1 MSEEFANSKLA
12 DMEAEADRL
21 HAELYAQ
28 KDKSE
33 TPEQKPEATAEAE
46 TVEEAIEEDTVDEET
61 QPETEAEQPQA
72 EESGKDETEE
82 TEAETEQDSKS
93 AETDQLTI
101 QNAEKRIKD
110 AQRRMTKATQET
122 ASLRRE
128 NDTLRQRVT
137 DLAGEVATLKTQ
149 VMAPAATD
157 ADLARL
163 TEEYPDLAKP
173 LLGQI
178 HRLQSELEGF
188 KSQANEMRNHSQVD
202 AQERAKLEH
211 QNAILAVHPDAFE
224 VAQTESFREWLD
236 AQPSYM
242 RQVVEKG
249 SSEDVVDLLNS
260 YKDTLVKPKPVTQT
274 LEQAREIA
282 EPKTRSTKP
291 KPEGRKNWS
300 RAEIDAMS
308 PTEYLKHELE
318 IDQALK
324 EGRVI

>member
-1 MSEEFANSKLA
+1 MSEEFADSKLA

-28 KDKSE
+28 KEESE
-33 TPEQKPEATAEAE
+33 TPKQEPEADAVDEAL
-46 TVEEAIEEDTVDEET
+46 EEDTVNEEAH
-61 QPETEAEQPQA
+61 PESEAEQPQA
-72 EESGKDETEE
+72 DDTGNDETEQSE
-82 TEAETEQDSKS
+82 TKAEQDAKP
-93 AETDQLTI
+93 EDDDQLTI

-149 VMAPAATD
+149 VTAPTATD

-173 LLGQI
+173 LIGQI

-188 KSQANEMRNHSQVD
+188 KSQTNEMRNHSQVD
-202 AQERAKLEH
+202 AQDRAKLEH
-211 QNAILAVHPDAFE
+211 QNAILAVHPDAFG

-249 SSEDVVDLLNS
+249 SSEDVVDLLIS
-260 YKDTLVKPKPVTQT
+260 YKETLVKPKPLTQT

>member
-1 MSEEFANSKLA
+1 MSDQFENSKLA

-28 KDKSE
+28 KEESE
-33 TPEQKPEATAEAE
+33 TPDQKPEPTAEAE
-46 TVEEAIEEDTVDEET
+46 TVEEVIEEDTVDEEA
-61 QPETEAEQPQA
+61 QPETDAEQPQA

-82 TEAETEQDSKS
+82 TEAETEQDAKS
-93 AETDQLTI
+93 AEDDQLTI
-101 QNAEKRIKD
+101 KNAEKRIKD
-110 AQRRMTKATQET
+110 AQRRMTKATQEA

-137 DLAGEVATLKTQ
+137 DLAGEVATLKAQ
-149 VMAPAATD
+149 VTAPTTTD

-173 LLGQI
+173 LIGQI

-188 KSQANEMRNHSQVD
+188 KSQTDEMRNHSQID

-224 VAQTESFREWLD
+224 IAGTESFKKWLD
-236 AQPSYM
+236 DQPSFV
-242 RQVVEKG
+242 RHVVETG
-249 SSEDVVDLLNS
+249 SSEDVVDLLHS
-260 YKDTLVKPKPVTQT
+260 YKETLVKPEPVKQT

-308 PTEYLKHELE
+308 PSEYLKHEAE
-318 IDQALK
+318 IDQALR

>member
-28 KDKSE
+28 KEESE
-33 TPEQKPEATAEAE
+33 TPQQESEAAA
-46 TVEEAIEEDTVDEET
+46 VEEVIEKDTVDEEA
-61 QPETEAEQPQA
+61 QPESEAEQPQA
-72 EESGKDETEE
+72 DETGNDETEQ
-82 TEAETEQDSKS
+82 TEAEAEQDAKP
-93 AETDQLTI
+93 ADDDQLTI

-260 YKDTLVKPKPVTQT
+260 YKDTLAKPKQVTQT

>member
-1 MSEEFANSKLA
+1 MSDQFANSKLA

-28 KDKSE
+28 KEE
-33 TPEQKPEATAEAE
+33 TDAPKQEPEAEQ
-46 TVEEAIEEDTVDEET
+46 VEEVIEEDTVDEEA
-61 QPETEAEQPQA
+61 QSESESEQPQE
-72 EESGKDETEE
+72 EESDNDETEE
-82 TEAETEQDSKS
+82 TEAEAEQDAKP
-93 AETDQLTI
+93 AEDDQLTI
-101 QNAEKRIKD
+101 QNAVKRIKD
-110 AQRRMTKATQET
+110 AQRRMTKATQEA

-137 DLAGEVATLKTQ
+137 DLAGEVATLKAQ
-149 VMAPAATD
+149 VTAPTTTD

-173 LLGQI
+173 LIGQI

-188 KSQANEMRNHSQVD
+188 KSQTVEMRNHSQVD
-202 AQERAKLEH
+202 AQQRAKLEH

-224 VAQTESFREWLD
+224 IAGTESFREWLD
-236 AQPSYM
+236 AQPSYI

-249 SSEDVVDLLNS
+249 SSEDVVDLLHS
-260 YKDTLVKPKPVTQT
+260 YKDTLVKPEPVKQT

-308 PTEYLKHELE
+308 PSEYLKYEAD
-318 IDQALK
+318 IDLALR

>member
-1 MSEEFANSKLA
+1 MSDQFANSKLA

-28 KDKSE
+28 KEDAE
-33 TPEQKPEATAEAE
+33 APEQSPETDE
-46 TVEEAIEEDTVDEET
+46 VEEVIAEDTVDEDS
-61 QPETEAEQPQA
+61 QPEPESEQPQE

-82 TEAETEQDSKS
+82 TEAEVEQDAKP
-93 AETDQLTI
+93 AQDQQLTI
-101 QNAEKRIKD
+101 ENAEKRIKD
-110 AQRRMTKATQET
+110 AQRRMTKATQEA

-137 DLAGEVATLKTQ
+137 DLAGEVATLKAQ
-149 VMAPAATD
+149 VTAPTTTD

-173 LLGQI
+173 LIGQI

-188 KSQANEMRNHSQVD
+188 KSQANEMRNHSELD
-202 AQERAKLEH
+202 AQERSKLEH

-224 VAQTESFREWLD
+224 IAGTESFRGWLD
-236 AQPSYM
+236 AQPSYI
-242 RQVVEKG
+242 RQVVETG
-249 SSEDVVDLLNS
+249 SSEGVVELLHA
-260 YKDTLVKPKPVTQT
+260 YKDSLVKPEPVKQT

-291 KPEGRKNWS
+291 KPEGRKTWS
-300 RAEIDAMS
+300 RSEIDGMS
-308 PTEYLKHELE
+308 PTEFLKYEAE
-318 IDQALK
+318 IDLALK

>member
-28 KDKSE
+28 KEESE
-33 TPEQKPEATAEAE
+33 TPQQESEAAA
-46 TVEEAIEEDTVDEET
+46 VEEVIEKDTVDEEA
-61 QPETEAEQPQA
+61 QPESEAEQPQA
-72 EESGKDETEE
+72 DETGNDETEQ
-82 TEAETEQDSKS
+82 TEAEAEQDAKP
-93 AETDQLTI
+93 ADDDQLTI

-202 AQERAKLEH
+202 AQERAKFEH

-260 YKDTLVKPKPVTQT
+260 YKDTLAKPKQVTQT

>member
-21 HAELYAQ
+21 HAEVYAQ
-28 KDKSE
+28 KEESE
-33 TPEQKPEATAEAE
+33 TPQQESEAAA
-46 TVEEAIEEDTVDEET
+46 VEEVIEKDTVDEEA
-61 QPETEAEQPQA
+61 QPESEAEQPQA
-72 EESGKDETEE
+72 DETGNDETEQ
-82 TEAETEQDSKS
+82 TEAEAEQDAKP
-93 AETDQLTI
+93 ADDDQLTI

-188 KSQANEMRNHSQVD
+188 KSEANEMRNHSQVD
-202 AQERAKLEH
+202 AQERARLEH

-308 PTEYLKHELE
+308 PTEYLKHEPE

>member
-1 MSEEFANSKLA
+1 MSDQFANSKLA

-28 KDKSE
+28 KEE
-33 TPEQKPEATAEAE
+33 TDAPKQEPEAEQ
-46 TVEEAIEEDTVDEET
+46 VEEVIEEDTVDEEA
-61 QPETEAEQPQA
+61 QSESESEQPQE
-72 EESGKDETEE
+72 EESDNDETEE
-82 TEAETEQDSKS
+82 TEAEAEQDAKP
-93 AETDQLTI
+93 AEDDQLTI
-101 QNAEKRIKD
+101 QNAVKRIKD
-110 AQRRMTKATQET
+110 AQRRMTKATQEA

-137 DLAGEVATLKTQ
+137 DLAGEVATLKAQ
-149 VMAPAATD
+149 VTAPTTTD

-173 LLGQI
+173 LIGQI

-188 KSQANEMRNHSQVD
+188 KSQTVEMRNHSQVD
-202 AQERAKLEH
+202 AQQRAKLEH

-224 VAQTESFREWLD
+224 IAGTESFREWLD
-236 AQPSYM
+236 AQPSYI

-249 SSEDVVDLLNS
+249 SSEDVVDLLHS
-260 YKDTLVKPKPVTQT
+260 YKDTLVKPEPVKQT
-274 LEQAREIA
+274 LEQARKIA

-308 PTEYLKHELE
+308 PSEYLKYEAD
-318 IDQALK
+318 IDLALR